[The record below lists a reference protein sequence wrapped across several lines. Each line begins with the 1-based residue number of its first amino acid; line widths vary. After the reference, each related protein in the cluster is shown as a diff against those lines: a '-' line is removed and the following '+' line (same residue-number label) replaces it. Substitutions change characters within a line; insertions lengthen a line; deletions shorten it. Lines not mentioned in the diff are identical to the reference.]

1 MLRHLLHRSG
11 REDVAAGAKLR
22 PARDVLTAEKDGL
35 AVLLD
40 LRRSVY
46 LGLDEVGTAAWRE
59 IENGA
64 TATMVASRIAEE
76 YDAPADAV
84 TADMRR
90 FIEEL
95 RRRRLVVGA

>member
-1 MLRHLLHRSG
+1 MLRNLLHRAG
-11 REDVAAGAKLR
+11 RQNAAAGAKLR

-46 LGLDEVGTAAWRE
+46 FGLDEVGTSAWRE

-64 TATMVASRIAEE
+64 TPAMVANRIAEE
-76 YDAPADAV
+76 YDAPANAV

-95 RRRRLVVGA
+95 RRRHLVVSP

>member
-1 MLRHLLHRSG
+1 MLRHLLQRTG
-11 REDVAAGAKLR
+11 RESSAAGAKLR

-40 LRRSVY
+40 LRRAVY
-46 LGLDEVGTAAWRE
+46 FGLDEVGTAAWRE

-64 TATMVASRIAEE
+64 TAAMVASRIAEE

-84 TADMRR
+84 TEDMQH
-90 FIEEL
+90 FIDEL
-95 RRRRLVVGA
+95 RRRRLVVR